1 MQNFVHTAQSKQR
14 RNMDITIIFKI
25 LLNYYPKLW
34 CRGYK
39 VRYKSAEEGA
49 KPEETY
55 VPSTEDTEQ
64 CSLVL
69 EVSPER
75 NQPQEKK
82 I

>member
-1 MQNFVHTAQSKQR
+1 
-14 RNMDITIIFKI
+14 
-25 LLNYYPKLW
+25 LW

-64 CSLVL
+64 CSFVL

-75 NQPQEKK
+75 NQPLEKE

>member
-1 MQNFVHTAQSKQR
+1 MCLNFKP
-14 RNMDITIIFKI
+14 TIIHKI
-25 LLNYYPKLW
+25 LLNFYPKLW

-55 VPSTEDTEQ
+55 VASTEDTEQ

-75 NQPQEKK
+75 NQPPEKE

>member
-1 MQNFVHTAQSKQR
+1 
-14 RNMDITIIFKI
+14 
-25 LLNYYPKLW
+25 LW

-75 NQPQEKK
+75 NQPLEKE
-82 I
+82 ILNGDIHTSRDTRIF

>member
-1 MQNFVHTAQSKQR
+1 M
-14 RNMDITIIFKI
+14 
-25 LLNYYPKLW
+25 
-34 CRGYK
+34 
-39 VRYKSAEEGA
+39 RYKSAEEGA

-75 NQPQEKK
+75 NQPQEKENLNMTYCTSRET
-82 I
+82 IQLI

>member
-1 MQNFVHTAQSKQR
+1 MSCSICT
-14 RNMDITIIFKI
+14 TIIFKI

-34 CRGYK
+34 FRGYK

-69 EVSPER
+69 EVSPQR
-75 NQPQEKK
+75 IQPPEKE

>member
-1 MQNFVHTAQSKQR
+1 
-14 RNMDITIIFKI
+14 
-25 LLNYYPKLW
+25 
-34 CRGYK
+34 

-75 NQPQEKK
+75 DHPSEKEILNSDIHLVILYYFIKWNTKQRASMYVK